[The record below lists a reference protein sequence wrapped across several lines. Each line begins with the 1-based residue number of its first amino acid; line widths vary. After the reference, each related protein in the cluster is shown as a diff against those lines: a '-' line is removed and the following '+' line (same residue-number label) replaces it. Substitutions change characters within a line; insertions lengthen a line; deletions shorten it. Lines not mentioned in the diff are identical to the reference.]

1 MREAARREAKI
12 VCVNFLSAG
21 WSSDTRA
28 DPGTQCCARCVFL
41 FCYFPFM
48 VVGGVKS
55 VFVLVEK
62 SWIWQR
68 TDLSDLFFVKNGKR
82 VWEGR
87 KNACRTTYLCVRCP
101 DGGERSTGYARSRAT
116 RGRDYF
122 CEFTVSRSVE
132 RHAGG
137 TAHTLLYDVRFS
149 FFVVF
154 CSVISERN
162 GSAFMLVGK
171 SRIP

>member
-1 MREAARREAKI
+1 MSDVPTEWSGVRDMREAARREAKI

-28 DPGTQCCARCVFL
+28 EPGTQCCARCVFL

-87 KNACRTTYLCVRCP
+87 KNACRTTYACVRCR
-101 DGGERSTGYARSRAT
+101 DSDMGEAKRNRTHAVVRCTFFLSFVIPATIIVRGKTKFFCFWAR
-116 RGRDYF
+116 
-122 CEFTVSRSVE
+122 
-132 RHAGG
+132 AGG
-137 TAHTLLYDVRFS
+137 
-149 FFVVF
+149 
-154 CSVISERN
+154 N
-162 GSAFMLVGK
+162 
-171 SRIP
+171 

>member
-21 WSSDTRA
+21 WASDTRA
-28 DPGTQCCARCVFL
+28 EPDTQCCARCVFL

-48 VVGGVKS
+48 VVGGGKS

-87 KNACRTTYLCVRCP
+87 KNACRTTYRHHPKFLCS
-101 DGGERSTGYARSRAT
+101 ETEQKF
-116 RGRDYF
+116 GR
-122 CEFTVSRSVE
+122 RN
-132 RHAGG
+132 
-137 TAHTLLYDVRFS
+137 FS
-149 FFVVF
+149 YL
-154 CSVISERN
+154 E
-162 GSAFMLVGK
+162 
-171 SRIP
+171 